1 MEQVLLKMA
10 RQLDALDEA
19 SLVALWDKYSGMVA
33 RFEPSKRW
41 EESVLV
47 LSLIQA
53 KRWKNQLFNQ
63 QWSARSRPDE
73 HTPRVVFS
81 LENGEHGE
89 EAGKPRAKILEF
101 KSRGENPW
109 DEEPDPSATPG

>member
-1 MEQVLLKMA
+1 MEQALLKMA

-19 SLVALWDKYSGMVA
+19 SLVALWDKYSGMAA

-53 KRWKNQLFNQ
+53 KRWKNLLFNQ

-73 HTPRVVFS
+73 HPPRVVFS
-81 LENGEHGE
+81 LENGERGDD
-89 EAGKPRAKILEF
+89 AGKPKAKILAF
-101 KSRGENPW
+101 NSRIVKSGN
-109 DEEPDPSATPG
+109 EEPDPCGTPG